1 MSSSIRLR
9 TADISLATRCR
20 SGRAQAAI
28 AQDKICVLK
37 ELVMELHLQ
46 LESLNQVPT
55 PAVEQG
61 IDFYTEV
68 SRFEIEMIKRTLHF
82 TEGHQGRA
90 AQMLNLN
97 TTTLGAMIKC
107 YNIHVVPTIKP
118 TIPATIL

>member
-1 MSSSIRLR
+1 VSSSIRLR
-9 TADISLATRCR
+9 TADISLATSCL

-46 LESLNQVPT
+46 LESFNQVPT

-61 IDFYTEV
+61 IDFYNEV
-68 SRFEIEMIKRTLHF
+68 SHFEIEMIKRALRF

-90 AQMLNLN
+90 AQLLNLK
-97 TTTLGAMIKC
+97 TTTLGAMIKRH
-107 YNIHVVPTIKP
+107 NNQKHDKIGARLVPI
-118 TIPATIL
+118 